1 MKNWRAMIKI
11 FRYGNLLAQVDGEK
25 ELRKWIMAN
34 VPYDK
39 RAGTMFKTSTLKE
52 IAREKGY
59 GFSDRDKEGVD
70 PELAGRLGL
79 VLSFVTL
86 QDVVADLG
94 GLDKRGL
101 HLVGVCPHCHE
112 RMMVVY
118 PQLYKSFKMAILSTI
133 SDVAGHQPLPESVIL
148 SDLYSEV
155 ALGVESFSS
164 RVVL

>member
-1 MKNWRAMIKI
+1 MIKI

-39 RAGTMFKTSTLKE
+39 RGGTMFKTSTLKE

-59 GFSDRDKEGVD
+59 GFSDRDKEGVE

-101 HLVGVCPHCHE
+101 HLVGICPHCHE

-118 PQLYKSFKMAILSTI
+118 PHLYKCFGCGETGNILTYVMAERKTRYEDALNY
-133 SDVAGHQPLPESVIL
+133 LESKYVNK
-148 SDLYSEV
+148 
-155 ALGVESFSS
+155 
-164 RVVL
+164 

>member
-1 MKNWRAMIKI
+1 MIKI

-118 PQLYKSFKMAILSTI
+118 PQLYKCFGCGETGNILTYVMAERKTRYEDALNY
-133 SDVAGHQPLPESVIL
+133 LESKYVNK
-148 SDLYSEV
+148 
-155 ALGVESFSS
+155 
-164 RVVL
+164 